1 MKISIITV
9 TFNSEKTIRTT
20 LKSVAKQ
27 SWHEIEHIIIDGS
40 SSDRTLEIVKE
51 FPHVSL
57 VISEKDEGIYDAMNK
72 GIREA
77 TGDVLGFLNSD
88 DWFYSDSIVEEI
100 HNGFNLNI
108 DAVYGDLVF
117 VNNEL
122 DAIPKRI
129 WISGPYKNKA
139 FLSGWVPPHPT
150 FYAKKSVYQQYGLF
164 NSKLMFAAD
173 FDIMCRFLEKEGIVT
188 SYLPGY
194 KVKMR
199 LGGATTKNITNIIRG
214 NIEIFKSLRTN
225 GLSPGPSFIIKKIL
239 LKLKQLNI
247 SKLNK

>member
-1 MKISIITV
+1 
-9 TFNSEKTIRTT
+9 
-20 LKSVAKQ
+20 
-27 SWHEIEHIIIDGS
+27 
-40 SSDRTLEIVKE
+40 
-51 FPHVSL
+51 
-57 VISEKDEGIYDAMNK
+57 
-72 GIREA
+72 
-77 TGDVLGFLNSD
+77 
-88 DWFYSDSIVEEI
+88 
-100 HNGFNLNI
+100 
-108 DAVYGDLVF
+108 
-117 VNNEL
+117 
-122 DAIPKRI
+122 
-129 WISGPYKNKA
+129 
-139 FLSGWVPPHPT
+139 
-150 FYAKKSVYQQYGLF
+150 
-164 NSKLMFAAD
+164 MFAAD